1 MTSTSSIWGRP
12 TSNALPTK
20 GLRSSR
26 DPLRSREVGR
36 QPGRWGKRRRCVH
49 ASSTKADLSLTGA
62 LLPLD
67 YTHPCCFRG
76 SFQLQIHPHESTR
89 QERSQSTS
97 YQGNQHPT
105 PAYSLCVQPCTP
117 PRRVIFTCRFIYF
130 LELMKSHLLLRVFIY
145 IFYRSAFISRAGRL
159 LCVFLCFFCFL
170 SFVSSS
176 LESLLQTLGWKSDRE
191 VVQTIGNSAVSAR
204 VPFHPPPRPPPLLIV
219 GWAAWGTRGRLAE
232 SLFIIHSHLKCFI
245 FFWLPFNTPSTCN
258 GSHVKTEFF
267 LCLGK
272 KGRKSCKTI
281 MKK

>member
-89 QERSQSTS
+89 QERRQSTS

-117 PRRVIFTCRFIYF
+117 PRRVIFTCRCIYF
-130 LELMKSHLLLRVFIY
+130 LELMKSHLLHRVNFLFLFFTAQPSSQGPGGFFAVFFCVFCVFCLSFHHHLRVCFK
-145 IFYRSAFISRAGRL
+145 RSGENRTARLCRPGWLATALWVRVPPSPSPPFPPFLLLAGQHEGL
-159 LCVFLCFFCFL
+159 GAGWQSLC
-170 SFVSSS
+170 SSS
-176 LESLLQTLGWKSDRE
+176 TL
-191 VVQTIGNSAVSAR
+191 I
-204 VPFHPPPRPPPLLIV
+204 
-219 GWAAWGTRGRLAE
+219 
-232 SLFIIHSHLKCFI
+232 
-245 FFWLPFNTPSTCN
+245 
-258 GSHVKTEFF
+258 
-267 LCLGK
+267 
-272 KGRKSCKTI
+272 
-281 MKK
+281 